1 MIHGDDRFRTIN
13 FTFKAALHSV
23 GLALLQCL
31 QFLFSCY
38 VSTSEQ
44 TALSVSVIFLKNIY
58 KKGKRTI
65 CKYKVKT
72 YIFNHY
78 ISNADVIYAFNS

>member
-44 TALSVSVIFLKNIY
+44 IAISVSVIFLKNIY

>member
-1 MIHGDDRFRTIN
+1 MIHGDDRIRTIN

-38 VSTSEQ
+38 VNTSEQ

>member
-38 VSTSEQ
+38 VSASEQ
-44 TALSVSVIFLKNIY
+44 TVLSDSVIFLKNIY
-58 KKGKRTI
+58 KKEKRKI

-72 YIFNHY
+72 YIFDYY
-78 ISNADVIYAFNS
+78 INT

>member
-23 GLALLQCL
+23 DLALLQCL

-44 TALSVSVIFLKNIY
+44 AALSVSVIFLKNNY
-58 KKGKRTI
+58 KKGKRKI
-65 CKYKVKT
+65 CKYTVKI
-72 YIFNHY
+72 YIFNY
-78 ISNADVIYAFNS
+78 CISNADIIYAFNS